1 MIAVM
6 YLSEK
11 KSAYRDEDYAKKLHG
26 DEIA

>member
-1 MIAVM
+1 M